1 MERIESVPSFYGY
14 GRGESMPTLNARRK
28 SFLDFAFCIL
38 HSKKQ
43 FLCCER
49 RPYTLP
55 SGFTPPRSLSSLLR
69 TGNLAAHTVY
79 RLMLLDPS
87 PDMVHG
93 SALREDPFV
102 NTRKRTQFGE
112 DRLSGWEST
121 PAVAGCR
128 YRAPLSPRLVW
139 PTFTAEA
146 LLTRYYTILQGILQ
160 GVEERF

>member
-1 MERIESVPSFYGY
+1 MLKEGKLPSMVPI
-14 GRGESMPTLNARRK
+14 TNRK
-28 SFLDFAFCIL
+28 QSASHDRSLILHFAFCIL

-43 FLCCER
+43 SLCCER
-49 RPYTLP
+49 RPYTP
-55 SGFTPPRSLSSLLR
+55 TSGFTPPRSFSSLLR
-69 TGNLAAHTVY
+69 TGNPAAHTVH

-112 DRLSGWEST
+112 DRLSGGEST

-146 LLTRYYTILQGILQ
+146 LLTIALYHTSGNFARG
-160 GVEERF
+160 F